1 MKRKNKQALIFL
13 ITMTVFSV
21 FIFLPDGDENDMDR
35 QESTDFQ
42 AAEKETGKTGA
53 ALSEEEIRQA
63 EQDAAK
69 TSIWVNADDRDN
81 LEFITLCGNGKYV
94 VTRSSETDPQK
105 NEETWGN
112 YVLKENGILKLWIDG
127 KEHKGTVSESELV
140 LEGKA
145 YQKTDDDL
153 F

>member
-21 FIFLPDGDENDMDR
+21 FIFLPDRDENDMGR

-42 AAEKETGKTGA
+42 AVEKEMGKTRA
-53 ALSEEEIRQA
+53 TLSEEEIRQA
-63 EQDAAK
+63 EQTAAK